1 MFYVR
6 EKLSEGV
13 EINIEINDDN
23 VFTKCTDCGE
33 EMNEDIDSLYKECS
47 DFSIMES
54 SMICAECT
62 KKRID
67 GKKY

>member
-1 MFYVR
+1 
-6 EKLSEGV
+6 
-13 EINIEINDDN
+13 
-23 VFTKCTDCGE
+23 
-33 EMNEDIDSLYKECS
+33 MNEDIDSLYKECS